1 MEEWKNF
8 KEGSWQDSINVEEFI
23 ELNYSEY
30 AGTEEFLAGPT
41 GKTKKV
47 WSKCEDLLKE
57 ELKSHVLDID
67 VDHVSGINNYEA
79 GYIDKDNEII
89 VGLQTDAPIKRIVNP
104 YGGIRM
110 VYQELEAYG
119 YKLNPEIDKYFNAY
133 RKTHNQGVFDAY
145 TSEIRKAR
153 HVGL

>member
-8 KEGSWQDSINVEEFI
+8 KEGSWQDDINVEEFI

-30 AGTEEFLAGPT
+30 AGSEEFLAGPT
-41 GKTKKV
+41 DKTKKV

-79 GYIDKDNEII
+79 
-89 VGLQTDAPIKRIVNP
+89 
-104 YGGIRM
+104 
-110 VYQELEAYG
+110 
-119 YKLNPEIDKYFNAY
+119 
-133 RKTHNQGVFDAY
+133 
-145 TSEIRKAR
+145 
-153 HVGL
+153 